1 MNMMKMMSKRGK
13 IGGVNKMGH
22 DLLLHHHHH
31 LVHNFLHKI
40 FHVKMMKIDENDEQ
54 KEVKLEV

>member
-22 DLLLHHHHH
+22 DLPLLHHNHH

-40 FHVKMMKIDENDEQ
+40 FHMKMMIFDEDDEN
-54 KEVKLEV
+54 

>member
-1 MNMMKMMSKRGK
+1 MNMMSKRGK

-22 DLLLHHHHH
+22 DLHHHH

-40 FHVKMMKIDENDEQ
+40 FHVKMMRFDEDDEN
-54 KEVKLEV
+54 